1 MAHLP
6 NLGRLPLQQPTGVFG
21 DETADVDWEERANL
35 RRFKY
40 EYAEAL
46 DDPDEALQ
54 TTLLTWAH
62 AYNDDDPNLLRF
74 AWTFFVEGG
83 LYEILVRFPQDYP
96 FNAPYYYIKTFGEVP
111 VGIKE
116 YLHYVARLRGGDT
129 LAYVDSIF
137 ATDLN
142 ATHNWTHR
150 AHITDYVKRII
161 KDPILAPL
169 LAEAATHHVDS

>member
-6 NLGRLPLQQPTGVFG
+6 NLGRLPLQPTGVIG
-21 DETADVDWEERANL
+21 DETPDVDWEERANL
-35 RRFKY
+35 KRLKY

-46 DDPDEALQ
+46 DDTDEVLQ

-83 LYEILVRFPQDYP
+83 LYEIVVRFPQDYP
-96 FNAPYYYIKTFGEVP
+96 FHAPYYYIKTFGEVP
-111 VGIKE
+111 VSIKE
-116 YLHYVARLRGGDT
+116 YLHHMARLKGGDT

-137 ATDLN
+137 ATDLDV
-142 ATHNWTHR
+142 THGWTPKTR
-150 AHITDYVKRII
+150 ITDYVKRII

-169 LAEAATHHVDS
+169 LAEASMHHVE

>member
-6 NLGRLPLQQPTGVFG
+6 NLGRLPVQPTGVFG

-46 DDPDEALQ
+46 EDPDEALQ
-54 TTLLTWAH
+54 TTLLTWAV
-62 AYNDDDPNLLRF
+62 YDNDDDPNLLRF

-83 LYEILVRFPQDYP
+83 LYELLVRFPQDYP

-111 VGIKE
+111 VEIKE
-116 YLHYVARLRGGDT
+116 YLHYVARLKGGDT

-142 ATHNWTHR
+142 ATHNWTPR
-150 AHITDYVKRII
+150 THITDYVKRII

-169 LAEAATHHVDS
+169 LAEAATHHVDRV

>member
-1 MAHLP
+1 MARLP
-6 NLGRLPLQQPTGVFG
+6 DLGRLPLQPTGVIG
-21 DETADVDWEERANL
+21 DETTDVDWEYRANL
-35 RRFKY
+35 TRFKN
-40 EYAEAL
+40 EYAQAL

-74 AWTFFVEGG
+74 AWTFFVDGG
-83 LYEILVRFPQDYP
+83 LYEIVVRFPQDYP
-96 FNAPYYYIKTFGEVP
+96 FSAPYYYIKTFGEVP

-116 YLHYVARLRGGDT
+116 YLHYVARLKGGDT

-142 ATHNWTHR
+142 STHNWTPR
-150 AHITDYVKRII
+150 TPIIDYVKRII

-169 LAEAATHHVDS
+169 LAEASETHVDRD